1 VFKALK
7 GRGYVRY
14 HYGACRVE
22 SATGFAPWDAS
33 QKVSG

>member
-1 VFKALK
+1 
-7 GRGYVRY
+7 VRY